1 MIRLFINGLAASAG
15 AGLTYLRNVIPHLA
29 RRPDSQATVL
39 LSADLRREFADFSN
53 VSFVEASPSGGLV
66 GRFVF
71 EQTKLRDLVRRSG
84 AQVLVSTGNFA
95 LRDSPVPQI
104 LLSGNSLYVSDD
116 FYRDVRK
123 RRDYVLWVDTLIKG
137 WFARRSV
144 HWADVTVA
152 PSKAFAEDLSKW
164 TGRNVLSVHHGFD
177 RNLFTGD
184 STPLPDSMQTQLKE
198 SADALKLLFVSHYN
212 YYRNFETLIRA
223 LPILRDRLPGKKIKL
238 LLTCRLSSS
247 RNPGL
252 YRAESAAALVSTL
265 DVRDN
270 IIELGPVPY
279 RLLHHLYRACHIYV
293 TPAYTE
299 TFAHPLVEAMS
310 SGLPVV
316 ASDLPVHREIC
327 GDAGIYFPRFS
338 PDALAEKVLQIQ
350 ESPELAEKLSRN
362 GLKRARDF
370 SWSEHVERL
379 VVLAQ
384 ELVRCRRERN
394 EGARSRTSPI
404 GTRLTLL

>member
-15 AGLTYLRNVIPHLA
+15 AGLTYLRNVIPQLA
-29 RRPDSQATVL
+29 RRTDVQTTVL
-39 LSADLRREFADFSN
+39 LSAELRREFAEFPN
-53 VSFVEASPSGGLV
+53 ISFAEAGASRGVL

-71 EQTKLRDLVRRSG
+71 EQTNLRDLLRRSG
-84 AQVLVSTGNFA
+84 AEVLVSTGNFA
-95 LRDSPVPQI
+95 LRNSPVPQI
-104 LLSGNSLYVSDD
+104 LLSGNSLYVSAD

-123 RRDYVLWVDTLIKG
+123 RGDYTLWLDTWIKG

-144 HWADVTVA
+144 RWADVTVA
-152 PSKAFAEDLSKW
+152 PSNAFAEDLSKW
-164 TGRNVLSVHHGFD
+164 TGKNVLSVYHGFD
-177 RNLFTGD
+177 RDLFTSD
-184 STPLPDSMQTQLKE
+184 STPLPDSMQNQLTE

-238 LLTCRLSSS
+238 FLTCHLSSS
-247 RNPGL
+247 QNPGS
-252 YRAESAAALVSTL
+252 YRAETAASLVNML
-265 DVRDN
+265 GVREN
-270 IIELGPVPY
+270 VVELGSVPY
-279 RLLHHLYRACHIYV
+279 LSLHHLYRACHIYV

-299 TFAHPLVEAMS
+299 TFAHPLVESMS

-338 PDALAEKVLQIQ
+338 PEALAERVVQIH

-362 GLKRARDF
+362 GLRRARDF
-370 SWSEHVERL
+370 SWSAHVERL
-379 VVLAQ
+379 LDLAQ
-384 ELVRCRRERN
+384 ELVQSESERN
-394 EGARSRTSPI
+394 
-404 GTRLTLL
+404 

>member
-1 MIRLFINGLAASAG
+1 MIKLFINGLAASAG
-15 AGLTYLRNVIPHLA
+15 AGLTYLRNVIPQLA
-29 RRPDSQATVL
+29 RRADSQSTVL
-39 LSADLRREFADFSN
+39 LSAELRREFAEFSN
-53 VSFVEASPSGGLV
+53 ISFAEASPSRGVV
-66 GRFVF
+66 GRIVF
-71 EQTKLRDLVRRSG
+71 EQTKLRDLLRRNG

-104 LLSGNSLYVSDD
+104 LLSGNSLYLSAD

-123 RRDYVLWVDTLIKG
+123 RRDYRLWIDTLIKG

-152 PSKAFAEDLSKW
+152 PSKAFAEDLGKW
-164 TGRNVLSVHHGFD
+164 AGGNVLSVYHGFD
-177 RNLFTGD
+177 RNLFTSD
-184 STPLPDSMQTQLKE
+184 STPLPDSMQNQLKE
-198 SADALKLLFVSHYN
+198 SADALKVLFVSHYN

-238 LLTCRLSSS
+238 LLTCHLCSSK
-247 RNPGL
+247 NPGS
-252 YRAESAAALVSTL
+252 YRAETAASLMTIL
-265 DVRDN
+265 GVRDN
-270 IIELGPVPY
+270 IVELGSVPY
-279 RLLHHLYRACHIYV
+279 HLLHQLYRACYV
-293 TPAYTE
+293 YVSPAYAE

-338 PDALAEKVLQIQ
+338 PDALAERVLQIQ
-350 ESPELAEKLSRN
+350 ESPELAERLSRN
-362 GLKRARDF
+362 GLQRARDF

-379 VVLAQ
+379 LVLAQ
-384 ELVRCRRERN
+384 ELVQSRSERN
-394 EGARSRTSPI
+394 
-404 GTRLTLL
+404 

>member
-1 MIRLFINGLAASAG
+1 MIKLFINGLAASAG
-15 AGLTYLRNVIPHLA
+15 AGLTYLRNVIPQLA
-29 RRPDSQATVL
+29 RRADSQSTVL
-39 LSADLRREFADFSN
+39 LSAELRREFAEFSN
-53 VSFVEASPSGGLV
+53 ISFAEASPSRGVV

-71 EQTKLRDLVRRSG
+71 EQTKLRDLLRRNG

-104 LLSGNSLYVSDD
+104 LLSGNSLYLSAD

-123 RRDYVLWVDTLIKG
+123 RRDYRLWIDTLIKG

-152 PSKAFAEDLSKW
+152 PSKAFAEDLGKW
-164 TGRNVLSVHHGFD
+164 AGGNVLSVYHGFD
-177 RNLFTGD
+177 RNLFTSD
-184 STPLPDSMQTQLKE
+184 STPLPDSMQNQLKE
-198 SADALKLLFVSHYN
+198 SADALKVLFVSHYN

-238 LLTCRLSSS
+238 LLTCHLCSSK
-247 RNPGL
+247 NPGS
-252 YRAESAAALVSTL
+252 YRAETAASLMTIL
-265 DVRDN
+265 GVRDN
-270 IIELGPVPY
+270 IVELGSVPY
-279 RLLHHLYRACHIYV
+279 HLLHQLYRACHVYV
-293 TPAYTE
+293 SPAYAE

-338 PDALAEKVLQIQ
+338 PDALAERVLQIQ
-350 ESPELAEKLSRN
+350 ESPELAERLSRN
-362 GLKRARDF
+362 GLQRARDF

-379 VVLAQ
+379 LVLAQ
-384 ELVRCRRERN
+384 ELVQSRSERN
-394 EGARSRTSPI
+394 
-404 GTRLTLL
+404 